1 MDIKQFERQARSMRA
16 TLMARKHSPGQRLPR
31 ELRNLACEVARGGRA
46 AGLSYRAIA
55 DAIGVNDQSLCRWLQ
70 DNLGRSDGA
79 RMVAVRLREAPRTNA
94 TPATMTLITPKGLRV
109 EGLAVEQAVAILRA
123 LG

>member
-1 MDIKQFERQARSMRA
+1 MDAGSNRKIRDDLIKPRLLSRRRQRTLRA
-16 TLMARKHSPGQRLPR
+16 PR
-31 ELRNLACEVARGGRA
+31 NA
-46 AGLSYRAIA
+46 S
-55 DAIGVNDQSLCRWLQ
+55 
-70 DNLGRSDGA
+70 GRSDGA